1 MDTPRQPVE
10 VLLVEDNPSDVELIL
25 QVFEWFKMSKHV
37 KVAWDGAEAVD
48 FLYGT
53 GTYAGVGSPIKPKVV
68 ILDLKL
74 PKMNGVEVLRKIKSD
89 DRTRTIP
96 VVVLTSSREDCD
108 MVESYNLGAN
118 SYIVKPV
125 NFDDFSSTIRDL
137 GHYWGFINEPLE
149 IPPNGNGIPK

>member
-1 MDTPRQPVE
+1 MDTNHQPAKI
-10 VLLVEDNPSDVELIL
+10 LLVEDNPSDVELIL
-25 QVFEWFKMSKHV
+25 QVFEWFNMSKHV
-37 KVAWDGAEAVD
+37 KVVWDGAEAVD
-48 FLYGT
+48 FLCGT
-53 GTYAGVGSPIKPKVV
+53 GAYSGVDCPTKPKVI

-74 PKMNGVEVLRKIKSD
+74 PKLNGVEVLRKIKSD
-89 DRTRTIP
+89 ERTRTIP

-137 GHYWGFINEPLE
+137 GHYWGFINEPLDS
-149 IPPNGNGIPK
+149 PLNNKTK